1 MCASTG
7 AHGIEETCSFGY
19 ARVLFVSLL
28 PEMEDAAFVEH
39 GVMSPVMR
47 RSLLRRAAWRLT
59 LAVRAL

>member
-7 AHGIEETCSFGY
+7 DHGIEEACSLRY

-28 PEMEDAAFVEH
+28 PEMEDVAFVEH

-47 RSLLRRAAWRLT
+47 RSLLRWAAWRLM
-59 LAVRAL
+59 LA